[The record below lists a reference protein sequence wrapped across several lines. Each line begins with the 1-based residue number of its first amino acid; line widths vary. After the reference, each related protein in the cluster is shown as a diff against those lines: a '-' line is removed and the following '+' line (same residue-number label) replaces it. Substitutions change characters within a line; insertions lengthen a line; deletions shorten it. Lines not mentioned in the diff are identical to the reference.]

1 MGFGQQFL
9 GSFSNFGSK
18 LGSAVGD
25 TGLSAIASG
34 ASGLMDFAFGGL
46 KARRQWKYQQ
56 KQMALQ
62 HQYNLDE
69 MWYEQQYN
77 EANMAK
83 QFEYQQKAW
92 QAENEYND
100 PSAVAARYRAAGV
113 SPQAALGGAA
123 SGAGLAMSMDTPSS
137 SNPSAHG
144 VSGGGY
150 YSGGSTNLTALANIS
165 SQAALADFYK
175 AQADKVRSETF
186 DNDFNK
192 SIAETRKSLDE
203 SVTSLNN
210 QKRLTESQNT
220 RIAGLAAD
228 LAAATLD
235 KNIEIVNAKATKM
248 YAEIASIELANE
260 HQKFEND
267 NQREEFETN
276 MANLRAS
283 TYKMQMEAMLA
294 ADQAE
299 YTRVS
304 AKKVDQEIE
313 KLFQDTKIAQ
323 YTKERIYAE
332 LDAELPYLDE
342 KAKNG
347 AALLAAQAFATDFN
361 ARTERKRVT
370 NEIVQGSIRSV
381 VSVAGVVM
389 SRSVSAATSSPS
401 LYGSDGRVIGEGGRL
416 VKPY

>member
-1 MGFGQQFL
+1 MGFLSL
-9 GSFSNFGSK
+9 GSFN
-18 LGSAVGD
+18 LGSVLKGA
-25 TGLSAIASG
+25 
-34 ASGLMDFAFGGL
+34 ASGLMDVAFSGL
-46 KARRQWKYQQ
+46 KAKRQWKYQQ

-113 SPQAALGGAA
+113 SPQAALGGSA

-144 VSGGGY
+144 VSGGGD
-150 YSGGSTNLTALANIS
+150 YSGGSMNLTALANIS

-175 AQADKVRSETF
+175 AQADKVRSEIF

-203 SVTSLNN
+203 SVTNLNN

-248 YAEIASIELANE
+248 YEEIASIELANE

-267 NQREEFETN
+267 NQKEEFETN

-294 ADQAE
+294 ADQAA

-347 AALLAAQAFATDFN
+347 VALLAAQAFATEYN
-361 ARTERKRVT
+361 AITDRKRMTHEVIGRYT
-370 NEIVQGSIRSV
+370 GQAVQ
-381 VSVAGVVM
+381 VAGLVL
-389 SRSVSAATSSPS
+389 SRFPVSGVSSPS
-401 LYGSDGRVIGEGGRL
+401 LYGSDGRVIGQGGQL

>member
-18 LGSAVGD
+18 LGSAVGG

-144 VSGGGY
+144 VSGGGD

-370 NEIVQGSIRSV
+370 NEIVQGSIRSA

-389 SRSVSAATSSPS
+389 SRGVSAATSSPS

>member
-1 MGFGQQFL
+1 
-9 GSFSNFGSK
+9 
-18 LGSAVGD
+18 
-25 TGLSAIASG
+25 
-34 ASGLMDFAFGGL
+34 MDFAFGGL

-144 VSGGGY
+144 VSGGGD

-370 NEIVQGSIRSV
+370 NEIVQGSIRSA

-389 SRSVSAATSSPS
+389 SRGVSAATSSPS

>member
-1 MGFGQQFL
+1 MGFL
-9 GSFSNFGSK
+9 GSIFGSGFIDS
-18 LGSAVGD
+18 L
-25 TGLSAIASG
+25 
-34 ASGLMDFAFGGL
+34 FGGV
-46 KARRQWKYQQ
+46 KAGRNWRYQQ
-56 KQMALQ
+56 KQAALQQYYNERTMAQEQAYNERNMALQ
-62 HQYNLDE
+62 FDY
-69 MWYEQQYN
+69 
-77 EANMAK
+77 A
-83 QFEYQQKAW
+83 QKAW
-92 QAENEYND
+92 QAQNEWND
-100 PSAVAARYRAAGV
+100 PSAVRERYEKAGIA
-113 SPQAALGGAA
+113 PQAALG
-123 SGAGLAMSMDTPSS
+123 SGVNNAGLAATMESPTS
-137 SNPSAHG
+137 SNPSGSSSHI
-144 VSGGGY
+144 SGDY
-150 YSGGSTNLTALANIS
+150 TGGSTNLVALANVS
-165 SQAALADFYK
+165 SQVALADFYD
-175 AQADKVRSETF
+175 AQADRVRSETF

-192 SIAETRKSLDE
+192 SVAETRKRLDE

-220 RIAGLAAD
+220 RVVGLAAD

-248 YAEIASIELANE
+248 YEEIASIELANE

-267 NQREEFETN
+267 NQREEFETD
-276 MANLRAS
+276 MSNLRAS

-294 ADQAE
+294 ADQAA

-304 AKKVDQEIE
+304 AKKVDQEID

-370 NEIVQGSIRSV
+370 NEIVQGSIRSA

-389 SRSVSAATSSPS
+389 SRGVSAATSSPS